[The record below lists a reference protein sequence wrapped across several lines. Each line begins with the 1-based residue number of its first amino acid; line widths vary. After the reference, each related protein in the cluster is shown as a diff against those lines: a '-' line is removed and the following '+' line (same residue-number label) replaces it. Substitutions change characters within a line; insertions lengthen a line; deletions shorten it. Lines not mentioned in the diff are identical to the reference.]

1 MTEEDAEAYP
11 APPTLN
17 ATRLSMAKTL
27 DRACPVLAANYP
39 CLGPTT
45 QSCSPRHAL
54 LGASVT
60 YTRTNDVQV
69 ADAHV
74 NKQY

>member
-17 ATRLSMAKTL
+17 TARLSMAKTL
-27 DRACPVLAANYP
+27 DLACPVLAANYP
-39 CLGPTT
+39 CLGFGAMT
-45 QSCSPRHAL
+45 QTCSPPHGL

-60 YTRTNDVQV
+60 
-69 ADAHV
+69 
-74 NKQY
+74 